1 MISIIQIQD
10 TKLDFTELDKFHK
23 DAGQDMPPTGVY
35 PYINAFSAETLY
47 MTLVKEEYK
56 ELEEALNA
64 LTYGNTDDGSCDIE
78 GFADITKEALDCIV
92 VLVGLL
98 KSLGIPITE
107 CWDELMRELASK
119 RLPNGDFL
127 RRDDGK
133 ILKPD
138 TFKKADIVR
147 VLNEATDKRDATM
160 KNIDKIRFNK

>member
-1 MISIIQIQD
+1 MISIIQVQD

-23 DAGQDMPPTGVY
+23 DASQDMPPTGCY
-35 PYINAFSAETLY
+35 PYTSASSSEILY
-47 MTLVKEEYK
+47 KTLVKEEYM
-56 ELEEALNA
+56 ELEEALLA
-64 LTYGNTDDGSCDIE
+64 LTNDNMDTGSCDIV
-78 GFADITKEALDCIV
+78 GFASIAKEALDCIV
-92 VLVGLL
+92 VLIGLL

-147 VLNEATDKRDATM
+147 VLLEAIDKHDASM
-160 KNIDKIRFNK
+160 KNIDRFF

>member
-1 MISIIQIQD
+1 MVSITQVQD

-23 DAGQDMPPTGVY
+23 DASQDMPPTGVY
-35 PYINAFSAETLY
+35 PYDTAYDSEILY

-56 ELEEALNA
+56 ELEEAL
-64 LTYGNTDDGSCDIE
+64 LHITSGNTDDGTCDIE
-78 GFADITKEALDCIV
+78 GFADIAKEALDCIV
-92 VLVGLL
+92 VLIGLL

-138 TFKKADIVR
+138 TFKKANIVR
-147 VLNEATDKRDATM
+147 VLNEATNKREATM
-160 KNIDKIRFNK
+160 KNIDRFF

>member
-1 MISIIQIQD
+1 MVSIIQVQD

-35 PYINAFSAETLY
+35 PYDTAYGSEILY

-56 ELEEALNA
+56 ELEEALLA
-64 LTYGNTDDGSCDIE
+64 LTSGNTDDGSCDIK
-78 GFADITKEALDCIV
+78 GFANIAKEALDCIV

-98 KSLGIPITE
+98 KSLGIPTTE

-147 VLNEATDKRDATM
+147 VLNEATDKREAAM
-160 KNIDKIRFNK
+160 KNIDRFL

>member
-1 MISIIQIQD
+1 MVSIIQVQD

-23 DAGQDMPPTGVY
+23 DAGQEMPPTGVY
-35 PYINAFSAETLY
+35 PYDAAYDSEILY

-56 ELEEALNA
+56 ELEEALLA
-64 LTYGNTDDGSCDIE
+64 LTNGNTYDGICDIE
-78 GFADITKEALDCIV
+78 GFAGIAKEALDCIV
-92 VLVGLL
+92 VLIGLL

-147 VLNEATDKRDATM
+147 VLITSKKKRAGTM
-160 KNIDKIRFNK
+160 KNIDRFF

>member
-1 MISIIQIQD
+1 MVSIIQVQD

-23 DAGQDMPPTGVY
+23 DAGQDMPPTGCY
-35 PYINAFSAETLY
+35 PYDNAFSSEILY

-56 ELEEALNA
+56 ELQEALIA
-64 LTYGNTDDGSCDIE
+64 LTGGNTDDGSCDIE
-78 GFADITKEALDCIV
+78 GFADIAKEALDCIV

-147 VLNEATDKRDATM
+147 VLIDASEKRAGTM
-160 KNIDKIRFNK
+160 KNIDRFF

>member
-1 MISIIQIQD
+1 MVSIIQVQD

-35 PYINAFSAETLY
+35 PYESAYESEALY
-47 MTLVKEEYK
+47 MTLVREEYK
-56 ELEEALNA
+56 ELEEALLA
-64 LTYGNTDDGSCDIE
+64 LTNGNTDAGICDIE

-147 VLNEATDKRDATM
+147 VLNEATNKRKAAM
-160 KNIDKIRFNK
+160 KNINKLF

>member
-1 MISIIQIQD
+1 MVSIIQVQD

-23 DAGQDMPPTGVY
+23 DAGQDMPPTGYY
-35 PYINAFSAETLY
+35 PYTNAFSSEILY

-56 ELEEALNA
+56 ELEEALLA
-64 LTYGNTDDGSCDIE
+64 LTSGNTDDGSCDIE
-78 GFADITKEALDCIV
+78 GFAGIAKEALDCIV

-147 VLNEATDKRDATM
+147 VLNEATNKRDAAM
-160 KNIDKIRFNK
+160 KNIDKFF